1 MKDKPKFMI
10 IGGDCRFSY
19 LDKQLK
25 AKGFD
30 SQRIY
35 PGDYKADDFA
45 NKDIFVLP
53 VPVSRDSVN
62 INTPLSDELFYTGDF
77 LRLIPEGCVVAGGL
91 FTEEFEQKLKNK
103 NVTVF
108 DYYKSDGLTIMNAV
122 PTAEGVIGLLINSLP
137 VTINNLKCAVTGYGR
152 CGSVICRKL
161 KALGADVTCV
171 ARSEKNLTEALNDG
185 IKICR
190 VNDFSR
196 ICQDFDAIIN
206 TVPALVI
213 NSDVIKNLRKEC
225 IVIEIA
231 SAPFGVDFD
240 CAKNH
245 GINIIKAGS
254 LPGRTSPETA
264 GKIICETI
272 LSFCGGDDYGN

>member
-1 MKDKPKFMI
+1 MKDIPRFMI

-19 LDKQLK
+19 MHKLLIE
-25 AKGFD
+25 KGYD

-35 PGDYKADDFA
+35 PGDYKADDF
-45 NKDIFVLP
+45 KDKNIFVLP
-53 VPVSRDSVN
+53 VPVSRDAIN
-62 INTPLSDELFYTGDF
+62 INAPLSDELFYFGDF
-77 LRLIPEGCVVAGGL
+77 LRLVPSGCVVAGGL
-91 FTEEFEQKLKNK
+91 FTNEQKEKLKEK

-108 DYYKSDGLTIMNAV
+108 DYYKNDELTIKNAV
-122 PTAEGVIGLLINSLP
+122 PTAEGVIGLLINSLS
-137 VTINNLKCAVTGYGR
+137 VTINNLRCAVTGYGR

-171 ARSEKNLTEALNDG
+171 ARSGKNLADAVNDG
-185 IKICR
+185 MKICHI
-190 VNDFSR
+190 NDFSDS
-196 ICQDFDAIIN
+196 CNSFDAVIN
-206 TVPALVI
+206 TVPSLVI
-213 NSDVIKNLRKEC
+213 NSDVIKNLKKDC
-225 IVIEIA
+225 LVIEIA

-245 GINIIKAGS
+245 GTNIIKAGS

-272 LSFCGGDDYGN
+272 LSFYGGSEYGS